1 MQTFTANDAKQ
12 HLGAV
17 INQALHEPV
26 TITRHGKPAVVMTS
40 NAEYQELV
48 LLKYE
53 QLKKAIQSGVCSL
66 DKGKVSQRSPDDIL
80 NDVLRTQGE

>member
-26 TITRHGKPAVVMTS
+26 TITRHGKAAVVITS
-40 NAEYQELV
+40 DEEYQELM

-53 QLKKAIQSGVCSL
+53 KLKKAIQSGVRSL
-66 DKGKVSQRSPDDIL
+66 DKGKLSQKTPDDIL
-80 NDVLRTQGE
+80 NGVLQGQGE